1 MKPLH
6 CLLDENIALQ
16 NDVRCSKTTVLNW
29 NSKKLTFMHQKDDL
43 TAPSFVWFSKKSIS
57 QHILALWGLNMH
69 QNSNFSL
76 CWYFYY
82 SNRETDK
89 TRGKLKNRGE
99 NCHSLPPKNAKK
111 GEMFKCTNTSPS
123 ASLRLT
129 PCQFLKVFTYMEVFY
144 GTLIAQKGT
153 IFVNFWRHFVFF

>member
-1 MKPLH
+1 MKH
-6 CLLDENIALQ
+6 EENWKIEVKIVTLYPQ
-16 NDVRCSKTTVLNW
+16 
-29 NSKKLTFMHQKDDL
+29 
-43 TAPSFVWFSKKSIS
+43 
-57 QHILALWGLNMH
+57 
-69 QNSNFSL
+69 
-76 CWYFYY
+76 
-82 SNRETDK
+82 
-89 TRGKLKNRGE
+89 
-99 NCHSLPPKNAKK
+99 KNAKK